1 MQIQTPAAV
10 SSNRASAEIHR
21 AHPGKPAVA
30 APKEFEKELQATP
43 KCFIDEKCIRPIP
56 GKPGVSITD
65 FFQND
70 AKSLVEDT
78 LSDVRNDHPLVSN
91 LAMQRFASKL
101 RGMTPGELDDVKD
114 AIVAKMSSPD
124 ASQSDRNVLQK
135 MYNLADAAAENRQPV
150 RPFPVR
156 PPRPM
161 PFPIDE
167 IPHPK
172 PFPMPRHWD
181 VMPNEMDQ
189 LQVLKQAQ

>member
-1 MQIQTPAAV
+1 MQIQTPAAI

-30 APKEFEKELQATP
+30 APKEFENELHAAP

-56 GKPGVSITD
+56 GKPSVSITD

-91 LAMQRFASKL
+91 LAMQRFTSKL
-101 RGMTPGELDDVKD
+101 RGMTPGEIDDVKD

-124 ASQSDRNVLQK
+124 ASQSDRNALQK
-135 MYNLADAAAENRQPV
+135 MYNLADASAENRLIPQP
-150 RPFPVR
+150 RPY
-156 PPRPM
+156 PRPM
-161 PFPIDE
+161 PFPMDE
-167 IPHPK
+167 NPMPK

-181 VMPNEMDQ
+181 IQPNGMDQ

>member
-1 MQIQTPAAV
+1 MQIQTPAAI
-10 SSNRASAEIHR
+10 SSNRASAEIHK
-21 AHPGKPAVA
+21 ANPGKPAVA
-30 APKEFEKELQATP
+30 APKEFENDFKATS

-56 GKPGVSITD
+56 GKPSVSITD

-70 AKSLVEDT
+70 AKALVEDT

-114 AIVAKMSSPD
+114 AIVTKMSSPD

-135 MYNLADAAAENRQPV
+135 MYNLADAASENRLIPQP
-150 RPFPVR
+150 RPY
-156 PPRPM
+156 PRPM
-161 PFPIDE
+161 PFPMDE
-167 IPHPK
+167 NPMPK
-172 PFPMPRHWD
+172 PFPMPRHFD
-181 VMPNEMDQ
+181 VMPNKLDQ